1 MNEMT
6 RKILVAFDDSPA
18 SHKAFDLALEFSR
31 CQEGGGSPI
40 VVLSV
45 VQVPDLIDVSMDLE
59 PIINAAR
66 AKIEAAQEGLRAKA
80 AAFGQEVRFECV
92 IGHAAE
98 TIVDFANQQGI
109 DMIFLGNRGRA
120 RIAEWLLGSVSHQ
133 VAGEARCT
141 VTIVK

>member
-1 MNEMT
+1 MNEPN

-31 CQEGGGSPI
+31 SREGSGI

-59 PIINAAR
+59 PIINASR
-66 AKIEAAQEGLRAKA
+66 TKLEAAQEALKAKA
-80 AAFGQEVRFECV
+80 AAFGVEIVTDCV
-92 IGHAAE
+92 VGHAAE
-98 TIVDFANQQGI
+98 TVVDYAEQSGV
-109 DMIFLGNRGRA
+109 DMIVLGNRGRT

-133 VAGEARCT
+133 VAAEARCT

>member
-1 MNEMT
+1 MSEMT

-18 SHKAFDLALEFSR
+18 SHKAFDLALEFACGR
-31 CQEGGGSPI
+31 EGIGI
-40 VVLSV
+40 IVLSV

-59 PIINAAR
+59 PIINASR
-66 AKIEAAQEGLRAKA
+66 DKLEAGQAALKSKA
-80 AAFGQEVRFECV
+80 AAFGREIHLECV

-98 TIVDFANQQGI
+98 TIVDYANQNGV
-109 DMIFLGNRGRA
+109 DMIFLGNRGRT

>member
-18 SHKAFDLALEFSR
+18 SHKAFDLALEFA
-31 CQEGGGSPI
+31 CGLEGSGI

-59 PIINAAR
+59 PIINASR
-66 AKIEAAQEGLRAKA
+66 DKLEAGQAALKFKA
-80 AAFGQEVRFECV
+80 AAFGREILLECV

-98 TIVDFANQQGI
+98 TIVDYANQNGV
-109 DMIFLGNRGRA
+109 DMIFLGNRGRT

>member
-1 MNEMT
+1 MSEMT

-18 SHKAFDLALEFSR
+18 SHKAFDLALEFAR
-31 CQEGGGSPI
+31 GCEGGASFI
-40 VVLSV
+40 VLSV

-59 PIINAAR
+59 PLINASQV
-66 AKIEAAQEGLRAKA
+66 KFEAAQEALKAKA
-80 AAFGQEVRFECV
+80 AAFGQEILLECL

-98 TIVDFANQQGI
+98 TIVDYANHNGV
-109 DMIFLGNRGRA
+109 DMIFLGNRGRT